1 MDLSLIKDHYKTA
14 IVFDRGDMAG
24 YLEFIDEAITQCPER
39 FVNKSEKFWKS
50 DKILKSTN
58 VNNARPAVAL
68 ACDTESYSSDTINW
82 CDEAWYRDKGFTIIE
97 CSDLMVDDFQLDV
110 LEDLNILFFG
120 A

>member
-14 IVFDRGDMAG
+14 IVFDREDMAS
-24 YLEFIDEAITQCPER
+24 YLEFIDEVITQCPER
-39 FVNKSEKFWKS
+39 FVNKSERFWKS

-68 ACDTESYSSDTINW
+68 ACDAASYSSDKINW
-82 CDEAWYRDKGFTIIE
+82 CDEAWYRDNGFTIIE
-97 CSDLMVDDFQLDV
+97 CSDLLVDDFQLDV

-120 A
+120 E